1 LSKEVDREN
10 LKTKLTEVLFSIE
23 SFHFDEQ
30 YDNEE
35 LFTALNNLEEDI
47 RLVLRLIANPK
58 PNPFRVI

>member
-1 LSKEVDREN
+1 VDRDN
-10 LKTKLTEVLFSIE
+10 LKTKLTELLPSIE

-35 LFTALNNLEEDI
+35 LYTAFNNLEEDI
-47 RLVLRLIANPK
+47 RLILKLIANPK

>member
-1 LSKEVDREN
+1 VDREN
-10 LKTKLTEVLFSIE
+10 LKIKLTELLPLVE

-35 LFTALNNLEEDI
+35 LYTALNNLEEDI
-47 RLVLRLIANPK
+47 RIILKLIANPR